1 MEKNGKIN
9 LENNFKK
16 SNFVKEDTPKKWVQ
30 IIQIQQL
37 KIKAK

>member
-9 LENNFKK
+9 LDNNFKK
-16 SNFVKEDTPKKWVQ
+16 SNFVKKDTPKNGFQ
-30 IIQIQQL
+30 IIKIQQL